1 MSGVIGAAW
10 PGTLLRPFPVE
21 VYVFSDGCGL
31 LLPYYPLSLIACVWE
46 DSQMK
51 LALEL
56 IACWVVFSCAA
67 VPVLT
72 WAFFRT
78 ERVARDKLIAGDI
91 LTLQRFVEAWTR

>member
-1 MSGVIGAAW
+1 
-10 PGTLLRPFPVE
+10 
-21 VYVFSDGCGL
+21 
-31 LLPYYPLSLIACVWE
+31 
-46 DSQMK
+46 MK

-78 ERVARDKLIAGDI
+78 ERLARDKLIAGDI
-91 LTLQRFVEAWTR
+91 LTLQRLVEAWTR